1 MSGEYYLFVNMLYFP
16 LICQESFMNASRPPI
31 AYTEGKRFAW
41 ACIPVSAIVL
51 WLCVAAFREG
61 KTGFFIAGLLLGGWA
76 GVMGIVQFAMNG
88 KAATMSVSDEGVRFA
103 DGLFVAFSDM
113 EKITTINPFPNI
125 FGSFLNIV
133 FYVKPDVAVVQAGRS
148 LRRAFCLTTVGGN
161 ISMVGK
167 HKMFSFMTPGMRPMS
182 GAKMDQDAI
191 LEDLFARFDAV
202 RSH

>member
-1 MSGEYYLFVNMLYFP
+1 
-16 LICQESFMNASRPPI
+16 MNVARPPI
-31 AYTEGKRFAW
+31 TYTEGKRFAW

-51 WLCVAAFREG
+51 ALSVAAFREG

-76 GVMGIVQFAMNG
+76 AVMGVLQFAMNG
-88 KAATMSVSDEGVRFA
+88 RHATMTVSDEGVRFA
-103 DGLFVAFSDM
+103 DGLSVAFSDM
-113 EKITTINPFPNI
+113 EKITTINPFPNV

-133 FYVKPDVAVVQAGRS
+133 FYVNPDVAVKQAGRS

-167 HKMFSFMTPGMRPMS
+167 HKMFSFMTPGIRPIS

-202 RSH
+202 QNR